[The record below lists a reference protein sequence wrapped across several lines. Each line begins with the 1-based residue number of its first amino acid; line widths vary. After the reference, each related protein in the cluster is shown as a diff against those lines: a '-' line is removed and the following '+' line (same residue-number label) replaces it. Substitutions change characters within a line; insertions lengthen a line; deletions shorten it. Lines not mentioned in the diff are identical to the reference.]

1 MISAQNY
8 TMIIILAVF
17 FVLMIVMTIIPQRKQ
32 KKKREEM
39 MAKLGVGSKIMTIG
53 RLVGYVVSFD
63 EANNTAVI
71 NVGTEENATYITIDR
86 AAIGIVLESAT
97 VEAQPAGTT
106 ISEPE
111 FTGVVSDEAVQE
123 VFELSDSEEVVTEEA
138 TVEEVATEEVA
149 IEETVEEETETTD
162 AE

>member
-1 MISAQNY
+1 
-8 TMIIILAVF
+8 MIIILAVF
-17 FVLMIVMTIIPQRKQ
+17 FVAMMAMSIIPQRKQ

-39 MAKLGVGSKIMTIG
+39 MAKLGVGAKIMTIG

-63 EANNTAVI
+63 DANNTAVI

-86 AAIGIVLESAT
+86 AAIGIVLQGAT
-97 VEAQPAGTT
+97 EEAQPAVETV
-106 ISEPE
+106 SEPE

-123 VFELSDSEEVVTEEA
+123 VFEISDNA
-138 TVEEVATEEVA
+138 VEEATEEVA
-149 IEETVEEETETTD
+149 PVEEDTTETTD

>member
-1 MISAQNY
+1 MIGAQNW

-17 FVLMIVMTIIPQRKQ
+17 FVLMMAMSIIPQRKQ

-39 MAKLGVGSKIMTIG
+39 MAKLGVGAKIMTIG

-86 AAIGIVLESAT
+86 AAIGIVLQGST
-97 VEAQPAGTT
+97 VEAQPAEETV
-106 ISEPE
+106 SEPE
-111 FTGVVSDEAVQE
+111 FTGVVSDEAVEE
-123 VFELSDSEEVVTEEA
+123 VFEISNS
-138 TVEEVATEEVA
+138 TVEEAVVEEAPAEATEEVA
-149 IEETVEEETETTD
+149 TVEENVTETTD

>member
-1 MISAQNY
+1 MIGAQNW

-17 FVLMIVMTIIPQRKQ
+17 FVLMMAMSIIPQRKQ

-39 MAKLGVGSKIMTIG
+39 MAKLGVGAKIMTIG

-86 AAIGIVLESAT
+86 AAIGIVLQGST
-97 VEAQPAGTT
+97 VEAQPAEETV
-106 ISEPE
+106 SEPE
-111 FTGVVSDEAVQE
+111 FTGVVSDEAVEE
-123 VFELSDSEEVVTEEA
+123 VFEIGNS
-138 TVEEVATEEVA
+138 TVEEAVVEEAPAEATEEVA
-149 IEETVEEETETTD
+149 TVEENVTETTD